1 MSLNSEAK
9 HDDTENKNSPSNHDS
24 VASIDEMILEGFK
37 TIFDPKNEKTG
48 DNVILPLTSKCGK
61 KSYKMTLYSPEKFS
75 AYRKE
80 QNIEEEQFIKS
91 MQNFKPFKNTGKSG
105 STFLLTSDNKYL
117 LKTMNTNERERLFDM
132 MKEVGGL
139 LKKGKKEDPSFLC
152 KFFGA
157 FKIKQTYSNLMPHII
172 PNTKI
177 MCIMNNLFLGIETN
191 YVYDLKGSTYKR
203 ETDEEKKK
211 TASTLKDTDFYN
223 DVKNLEVSESAFKKI
238 SETLEKDTKFLEK
251 HKITD
256 YSFLLGIL
264 DVDDLVKKLENNN
277 KNLAMQT
284 STHADEKENQ
294 SETST
299 VILKTVA
306 GAEND
311 ITLPPGGICARYKD
325 KENNNYKEVIVYAQ
339 IIDFLI
345 YFDSLKKIEQMS
357 KKKLQPNASVQRPA
371 KYAARFKNFLVG
383 SGNTEKNGDAK
394 GVNIGHVFKSVEL
407 KEGESDWLSE
417 KPKIETSIA
426 NTKFGDFCP
435 NSNAE

>member
-1 MSLNSEAK
+1 MSLNNSEAK
-9 HDDTENKNSPSNHDS
+9 HDDTANKNSPSSHDS

-37 TIFDPKNEKTG
+37 TIFDPKKEKTH
-48 DNVILPLTSKCGK
+48 DNVILTLTSKCGK
-61 KSYKMTLYSPEKFS
+61 KSYQMTLYSPEKFS
-75 AYRKE
+75 AYRKK

-117 LKTMNTNERERLFDM
+117 LKTMNTSERDMLFDM
-132 MKEVGGL
+132 MKEEGGL
-139 LKKGKKEDPSFLC
+139 LKKDGPSFLC

-157 FKIKQTYSNLMPHII
+157 FKIKQTTNPLM

-177 MCIMNNLFLGIETN
+177 MCIMNNLFLGIKTN

-211 TASTLKDTDFYN
+211 TATTLKDKDFSD
-223 DVKNLEVSESAFKKI
+223 DVKYLEVSKTAFEKI
-238 SETLEKDTKFLEK
+238 SQTLNKDTKFLEK

-264 DVDDLVKKLENNN
+264 DVEDFMKDKKLENN
-277 KNLAMQT
+277 KQNLAMRT
-284 STHADEKENQ
+284 CKNADKKENQ

-299 VILKTVA
+299 VILKTVT

-311 ITLPPGGICARYKD
+311 LTLPPGGICARYKD
-325 KENNNYKEVIVYAQ
+325 KEVLVYAQ

-345 YFDSLKKIEQMS
+345 YFDSLKRIEQIG
-357 KKKLQPNASVQRPA
+357 KKRLQPNASVQRPA

-383 SGNTEKNGDAK
+383 SSDTDKQVFK
-394 GVNIGHVFKSVEL
+394 GVE
-407 KEGESDWLSE
+407 EGESDWLSKKE
-417 KPKIETSIA
+417 EIESSIA
-426 NTKFGDFCP
+426 NTKFGDFCSK
-435 NSNAE
+435 SNAE